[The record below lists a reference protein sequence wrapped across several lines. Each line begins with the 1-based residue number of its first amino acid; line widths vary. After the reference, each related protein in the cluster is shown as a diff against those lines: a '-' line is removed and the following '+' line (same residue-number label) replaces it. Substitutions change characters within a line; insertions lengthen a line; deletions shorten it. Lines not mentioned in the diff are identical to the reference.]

1 MVDREIHMGELILG
15 TSSWSEKT
23 WVGPFY
29 PAGTKPADM
38 LALYAEQYGAVE
50 ADVTYYRIPS
60 ERMVR
65 TWAQVTPPGF
75 VLCAKFPR
83 SIVHAGEGK
92 EPDPAKLLVPG
103 KVGADLES
111 FLAVM
116 SLLGGTCGPLVLQLP
131 YFNRK
136 VFSAPDKF
144 LDRLERFLGGLPR
157 KFRYAVEVRNRAW
170 LAPPLL
176 DLLRSHG
183 AALVLVD
190 MTYMPHP
197 ADIEELDLVT
207 ADFTYGRLIGDR
219 KAVESVTDRFDRVVV
234 DQSRRL
240 QRWATLLARLVPR
253 VERAY
258 VFANNHYAGHA
269 PETLRTLAQMLAAA
283 GVTPGPAKIE
293 RKRRD
298 T

>member
-1 MVDREIHMGELILG
+1 MGELILG

-23 WVGPFY
+23 WVGSFY
-29 PAGTKPADM
+29 PAGTKPGDM
-38 LALYAEQYGAVE
+38 LALYAGTYRAVE

-75 VLCAKFPR
+75 TLCAKFPR
-83 SIVHAGEGK
+83 SIVHAGQGK
-92 EPDPAKLLVPG
+92 EPDPAVLLVPG
-103 KVGADLES
+103 KVGADVER
-111 FLAVM
+111 FLAAM
-116 SLLGGTCGPLVLQLP
+116 TLLGGKCGPLVLQLP

-136 VFSAPDKF
+136 VFAGPEKF
-144 LDRLERFLGGLPR
+144 LDRLDRFLGGLPR
-157 KFRYAVEVRNRAW
+157 EFRYAVEIRNRAW
-170 LAPPLL
+170 LASPLL

-197 ADIEELDLVT
+197 ADIEEPDLVT

-234 DQSRRL
+234 DQGPRL
-240 QRWATLLARLVPR
+240 QRWAALLARLVPR

-269 PETLRTLAQMLAAA
+269 PATCRRLRQCLA
-283 GVTPGPAKIE
+283 G
-293 RKRRD
+293 
-298 T
+298 